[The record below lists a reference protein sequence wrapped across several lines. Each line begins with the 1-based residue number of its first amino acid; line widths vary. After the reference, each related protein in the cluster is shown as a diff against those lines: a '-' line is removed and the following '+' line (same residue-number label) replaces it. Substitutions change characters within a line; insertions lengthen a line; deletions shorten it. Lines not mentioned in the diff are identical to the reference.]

1 MRFDKKITFIY
12 NSAYK
17 GERYTINNKLDF
29 KDPNNHITYYEI
41 SDDQEQIIV
50 HFKSGKSFSYPHSKG
65 QEENILNMMKE
76 QTNDLKEEKT
86 RLKKD
91 IFTVEH
97 NSKVIGG
104 FAVVINTV
112 LFFTFLF
119 LNTEMSVST
128 MSSLFLMV
136 NVNLALI
143 SGYFL
148 YDEHKIN
155 KEIKRIE
162 LLEDIMDPELLKEKE
177 YNKSNILVNTS
188 NRMKKSQSAKTD
200 YTKNEL
206 LNEMSRLA
214 YIKNLKDLRTMVE
227 NIQYTNMLSKDKE
240 KTYIKK

>member
-50 HFKSGKSFSYPHSKG
+50 HFKSGKSFSYPYSKE

-162 LLEDIMDPELLKEKE
+162 LLEDIMDPELLKEKK
-177 YNKSNILVNTS
+177 YNKSNILDNTS
-188 NRMKKSQSAKTD
+188 NKMKTSQSTKTD

-206 LNEMSRLA
+206 IN
-214 YIKNLKDLRTMVE
+214 
-227 NIQYTNMLSKDKE
+227 
-240 KTYIKK
+240 

>member
-1 MRFDKKITFIY
+1 MY
-12 NSAYK
+12 
-17 GERYTINNKLDF
+17 NKLDF

-41 SDDQEQIIV
+41 SDNQEQIIV
-50 HFKSGKSFSYPHSKG
+50 HFKSGKSFSYPYSKE

-104 FAVVINTV
+104 FAVVINMV

-177 YNKSNILVNTS
+177 YNKSNILANTS
-188 NRMKKSQSAKTD
+188 NKIKTSQDAKTE

>member
-1 MRFDKKITFIY
+1 MY
-12 NSAYK
+12 
-17 GERYTINNKLDF
+17 NKLDF

-41 SDDQEQIIV
+41 SDNQEQIIV
-50 HFKSGKSFSYPHSKG
+50 HFKSGKSFSYPYSKE

-177 YNKSNILVNTS
+177 YNKSNILANTS
-188 NRMKKSQSAKTD
+188 NKMKTSQSTKTD

-206 LNEMSRLA
+206 INEMSRLA

-227 NIQYTNMLSKDKE
+227 NIQYTNMLSKEKE

>member
-1 MRFDKKITFIY
+1 MY
-12 NSAYK
+12 
-17 GERYTINNKLDF
+17 NKLDF

-41 SDDQEQIIV
+41 SDNQEQIIV
-50 HFKSGKSFSYPHSKG
+50 HFKSGKSFSYPYSKG

-177 YNKSNILVNTS
+177 YNKSNILANTS
-188 NRMKKSQSAKTD
+188 NKIKTSQDAKTE